1 MSLTPAGDTGQQGPV
16 QPCDRRNRQ
25 IGHTLRYNTPEL
37 DAFHRGRAEPEMM
50 IDYNVSDHW
59 SPDDPD
65 WLKALVSCLDRR
77 HGVSAILPLTVIVSE
92 IADWVQLAS
101 GVDAWTPRPN
111 RKSLR
116 LDVEESIGAV
126 GSSLRMQIAAP
137 LTAFESA
144 FSRLI
149 SSPRGILEHPP
160 GTRTDEIWNAV
171 SSSATDLISA
181 LTADDAVRA
190 SWDDLVA
197 TAQNR
202 TLARREY
209 RPIAEL
215 LFEQLRERG
224 HEAEEIFRGLES
236 IVAYG
241 RDPDGVPLGDMDTPL
256 DVRLANAHTFV
267 GTPAQEEPTVV
278 WLGYKGRVHPSFE
291 AGRVCFY
298 DAHWAVPNAE
308 PGRFEFAHK
317 AELWEL
323 VQHGYTFRVAEFV
336 DKESDVDTIVRVDLG
351 PTTIA
356 GAVDRAI
363 ETVDVIM
370 SVSIHR
376 GGGIRPRLAQFEVLR
391 SGRHVGGGAH
401 MVRKETGFP
410 DDTYGAGITSKAI
423 EQHGP
428 LIAEALA
435 REELPRFLA
444 AAIEVQTTA
453 DHPFSR
459 DMALRQ
465 PSEAD
470 VSSVIPLTDRV
481 VQHVAAHA
489 AMSPD
494 ALLSILAERW
504 AHTRWLTDLQRAAGM
519 CLLGGDGL
527 NELRDELVS
536 KWMSEH
542 PDEPWLLFLA
552 DRAADFLSLCR
563 VEHERAWIV
572 RLFLSISSHAVYRT
586 LVEEYRA
593 EGSFLDARRR
603 RVRNALVHGNPT
615 SFAIVQSVREY
626 AEFVSGAALHLA
638 LESFA
643 EGSPPAIALAERSEE
658 IIAMNSGQDGATY
671 WRERVARE
679 GWSARG

>member
-1 MSLTPAGDTGQQGPV
+1 
-16 QPCDRRNRQ
+16 
-25 IGHTLRYNTPEL
+25 
-37 DAFHRGRAEPEMM
+37 MM

-59 SPDDPD
+59 SPGDPD
-65 WLKALVSCLDRR
+65 WLKALVSSLDRR
-77 HGVSAILPLTVIVSE
+77 HGVSAMLPLTVIVSE

-111 RKSLR
+111 RTSLR
-116 LDVEESIGAV
+116 LDLEESIRVV
-126 GSSLRMQIAAP
+126 GPSLRMQIAAP
-137 LTAFESA
+137 LAAFEAA

-149 SSPRGILEHPP
+149 SSPREILEHPP
-160 GTRTDEIWNAV
+160 GTRTDEIWNAL
-171 SSSATDLISA
+171 SSSATDLIAA

-197 TAQNR
+197 TAQDR
-202 TLARREY
+202 KLARREY

-224 HEAEEIFRGLES
+224 HHAEEIFRGLES
-236 IVAYG
+236 IVAFG
-241 RDPDGVPLGDMDTPL
+241 RDPDDVPLGERDTPH
-256 DVRLANAHTFV
+256 DVRLANARTFV
-267 GTPAQEEPTVV
+267 GTPAEGEPTVV
-278 WLGYKGRVHPSFE
+278 WLGYKGRVHPRFE

-298 DAHWAVPNAE
+298 DAHWAVPNAK
-308 PGRFEFAHK
+308 PGRFDFAHK

-323 VQHGYTFRVAEFV
+323 VQHGYTFRVAELV
-336 DKESDVDTIVRVDLG
+336 DEESDVDTLVRVDLG
-351 PTTIA
+351 TTTA
-356 GAVDRAI
+356 DGAVERAKAA
-363 ETVDVIM
+363 VDVII

-376 GGGIRPRLAQFEVLR
+376 GGGIRPQLAEFEVLR
-391 SGRHVGGGAH
+391 SGRHVGGGTH
-401 MVRKETGFP
+401 IVPKETGFP
-410 DDTYGAGITSKAI
+410 YDSYGAGITSKAI
-423 EQHGP
+423 ERHGS

-470 VSSVIPLTDRV
+470 ISSVIPLTDRV

-494 ALLSILAERW
+494 ELFSILAERW
-504 AHTRWLTDLQRAAGM
+504 AHARWLNDLQRAAGM
-519 CLLGGDGL
+519 CLLGGNGL
-527 NELRDELVS
+527 NELRDELVR

-572 RLFLSISSHAVYRT
+572 RLFSSISSHAVYRT
-586 LVEEYRA
+586 LMEEYSV

-615 SFAIVQSVREY
+615 RFAVVESVRDY
-626 AEFVSGAALHLA
+626 AQFGSGAALHLA
-638 LESFA
+638 LESYA
-643 EGSPPAIALAERSEE
+643 EGTPPAIALAKRSDEF
-658 IIAMNSGQDGATY
+658 IAMNSGQDGATY
-671 WRERVARE
+671 WRERVAR
-679 GWSARG
+679 GSWSARG